1 MGFQAYK
8 GEAYPWIAAALAVI
22 PSQAATDADK
32 QSLLKSAQDLASGT
46 DNRW

>member
-1 MGFQAYK
+1 MGLQVYK
-8 GEAYPWIAAALAVI
+8 GEAYPWFAAALAAI

-32 QSLLKSAQDLASGT
+32 QSLLKSAQDLAGGI